1 MENSLLNLLIQKCES
16 HPDYERYT
24 ELFNR
29 LDPTAPPQI
38 ELIHR
43 ATSSTLEHGKKL
55 GVFSGS
61 FNPLT
66 LAHTKMIED
75 TFTKYQ
81 LDELLLLLA
90 KANVDKTVFGLP
102 LAARLLT
109 LKGYTKDHQR
119 FSVGVSSHGRYIDKV
134 TALKTISPPETEFH
148 FIVGYDTLVRIFDP
162 RYYTDFHA
170 ELEELF
176 KAARFIVANRAEADI
191 KTIESFMNQSEI
203 RRYASY
209 VSCILLPDVYAYISS
224 TEVRELLERDEA
236 IEHLVPSSILAML
249 DESLLTPP
257 VRNDEFV

>member
-1 MENSLLNLLIQKCES
+1 MENSLLSLLIQKCEN

-43 ATSSTLEHGKKL
+43 ATSSTLEHSKKL

-109 LKGYTKDHQR
+109 LKRYIKDHR
-119 FSVGVSSHGRYIDKV
+119 GFSVGVSSHGRYIDKV
-134 TALKTISPPETEFH
+134 TALKTISPPETEFY

-176 KAARFIVANRAEADI
+176 KTARFIVANRAEADI
-191 KTIESFMNQSEI
+191 KTIESFMTQPEI
-203 RRYASY
+203 RRYTPY
-209 VSCILLPDVYAYISS
+209 VSCIVLPDVYAYMSS
-224 TEVRELLERDEA
+224 TEVRELLEQGEA

-249 DESLLTPP
+249 DESLSNATCM
-257 VRNDEFV
+257 E

>member
-1 MENSLLNLLIQKCES
+1 MANSLLDLLIQKCEN

-24 ELFNR
+24 ELFHR
-29 LDPTAPPQI
+29 LDPTASPRI

-43 ATSSTLEHGKKL
+43 AETSISESGKRL
-55 GVFSGS
+55 GIFSGS

-66 LAHTKMIED
+66 LAHTKMIGD
-75 TFTKYQ
+75 TIAEYK

-109 LKGYTKDHQR
+109 LKRYTENRER

-134 TALKTISPPETEFH
+134 TALKVILPPETEFH

-162 RYYTDFHA
+162 KYYTDFHA

-176 KAARFIVANRAEADI
+176 IEARFIVANRAEADI
-191 KTIESFMNQSEI
+191 KTIESFMNEPEI
-203 RRYASY
+203 RRYAPY
-209 VSCILLPDVYAYISS
+209 VSCLLLPDVYAYMSS
-224 TEVRELLERDEA
+224 TEVRELLMRGET
-236 IEHLVPSSILAML
+236 IEHLVPPSILSIL
-249 DESLLTPP
+249 D
-257 VRNDEFV
+257 